1 MSQIKKLLMALFAC
15 LLFAGCD
22 DPLET
27 PPVAERVLLVY
38 LAADNNLSGYAR
50 SNIESLKE
58 GMGAVSGNARTLVYV
73 DLPDEDP
80 TLREISASGETVL
93 HTWEGGHDSASGETL
108 QEVIGLVCKLAPA
121 DHYGLLLWSHGM
133 GWVPSSAEN
142 YFVRSLSRGS
152 DDVWP
157 ATKFFGQDTGV
168 SPDSYMELD
177 ELAAA
182 IPDHLF
188 DYILFDACFM
198 GSVEVLYALRD
209 KADYIISSPAEVIS
223 DGFPY
228 AQIMEPLCREN
239 PDLETVCETYYR
251 YYAEHDVPQYHAAT
265 VSLVKTSALETL
277 ASATAAL
284 YTAALSAD
292 FRIFSFMDS
301 GQLQPLDRYARH
313 FVFDMGSIA
322 DELYRQAVVSAEQYA
337 EWQDAFSQAV
347 IYEAHTPWFFS
358 LQLDKCC
365 GLSSYVP
372 LAQYADL
379 NAFYVQQEWYH
390 RVFSE

>member
-1 MSQIKKLLMALFAC
+1 MKGLKKVLAAAAAAAIALPA
-15 LLFAGCD
+15 LAGCGGGGDTAQVSD
-22 DPLET
+22 DGSEQVTLKWVFVGPGEQEDSQKVWDKFNEVLANYLPNTTVEFECIT
-27 PPVAERVLLVY
+27 SADYAEKWKL
-38 LAADNNLSGYAR
+38 
-50 SNIESLKE
+50 
-58 GMGAVSGNARTLVYV
+58 M
-73 DLPDEDP
+73 
-80 TLREISASGETVL
+80 SAS
-93 HTWEGGHDSASGETL
+93 
-108 QEVIGLVCKLAPA
+108 QENLDIV
-121 DHYGLLLWSHGM
+121 WHGWM
-133 GWVPSSAEN
+133 LP
-142 YFVRSLSRGS
+142 Y
-152 DDVWP
+152 
-157 ATKFFGQDTGV
+157 V
-168 SPDSYMELD
+168 SEVKKGSYMELD

-292 FRIFSFMDS
+292 SRIFPFMDS